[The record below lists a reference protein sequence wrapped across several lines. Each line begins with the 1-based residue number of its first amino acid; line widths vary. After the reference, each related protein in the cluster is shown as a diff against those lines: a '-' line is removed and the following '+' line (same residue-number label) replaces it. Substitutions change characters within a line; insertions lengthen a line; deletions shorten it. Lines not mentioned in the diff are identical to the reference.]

1 MLKEKIV
8 TYLREEADRPLRIRE
23 LASALDI
30 PEDDY
35 RGFRSA
41 IKALVREGRVAR
53 LKGNRYGAPSKF
65 GYVTGHVHATR
76 HGYIFIEPESGGDED
91 IYVGA
96 NATEGALHGDLVQV
110 KVLRRRPKG
119 LEGRVIRVLKRAN
132 ETLVGFLARERNV
145 WFIEPENNKITRDV
159 VVDSDD
165 LKGGGEGDMVV
176 VKVDRWGSEN
186 RIPSG
191 HIIEVLGDPEDPEVE
206 MQALVRRAGLVEEFP
221 PPVEEEASRA
231 ASASIRDEIAR
242 RKDLR
247 EEIVFTIDPADAKDF
262 DDAISVEQLG
272 GGKVRVGIH
281 IADVSHY
288 VGPDT
293 ELDREAWK
301 RGNSVYLVDRVIPML
316 PEKLSNGACSLR
328 PGEDK
333 LAFSC
338 FVELD
343 GDGRPGDVEI
353 VDTVIRSRARL
364 TYEDAQTIIDTGN
377 PPAGAEVPR
386 EVSSKVLEAA
396 KVAEKLTERRMERG
410 TIDFDL
416 PEPIIELDEEGF
428 PLAMRERLRLASH
441 RLVEEFMILANEAVA
456 RRGRG
461 LNAPFVYR
469 VHDKPDPEQMQ
480 EFREFTASLGWTI
493 PKSDK
498 ITPDLFNSLLKQI
511 DGEPAEDVINKVML
525 RHMRQALYSVEC
537 IGHFGLASDC
547 YTHFTSPIRRYPDLV
562 VHRLL
567 RRYRDGVPRGR
578 EEDDLEGRL
587 RETCEQASQRE
598 RSAMEAERESIKLK
612 QVTYMEDHVGE
623 VFPGIISG
631 VTSFGVFVELEDLV
645 VDGLIHISELDDDY
659 YVYEEKS
666 YRLVGER
673 KRKQYRLGDRIVVKV
688 VRADRTTRQLD
699 FVPAA
704 EEDREAFEAQA
715 EQQA

>member
-8 TYLREEADRPLRIRE
+8 TYLREQAGRPLRIRE
-23 LASALDI
+23 LASALKI
-30 PEDDY
+30 PEKEYGDL
-35 RGFRSA
+35 RSA
-41 IKALVREGRVAR
+41 IKALVKEGRVAR

-65 GYVTGHVHATR
+65 GFITGHVHATR
-76 HGYIFIEPESGGDED
+76 HGYIFIEPDSGDSDD

-119 LEGRVIRVLKRAN
+119 PEGRVVRVLKRAN
-132 ETLVGFLARERNV
+132 ETMVGFLSRERNV
-145 WFIEPENNKITRDV
+145 WFVEPENSKITRDV
-159 VVDSDD
+159 VVESGD
-165 LKGGGEGDMVV
+165 LKRAGEGDMVV

-206 MQALVRRAGLVEEFP
+206 MQALVRRAGLVEDFP
-221 PPVEEEASRA
+221 APVEKEASRA
-231 ASASIRDEIAR
+231 ASASIQEEIAR
-242 RKDLR
+242 RRDIR
-247 EEIVFTIDPADAKDF
+247 EEIVFTIDPVDAKDF

-272 GGKVRVGIH
+272 GGRVRVGIH

-288 VGPDT
+288 VQPDT
-293 ELDREAWK
+293 ELDREAWN

-316 PEKLSNGACSLR
+316 PEELSNGACSLR
-328 PGEDK
+328 PDEDK

-343 GDGRPGDVEI
+343 GQGHFGEVEI
-353 VDTVIRSRARL
+353 VDTVIRSKARL
-364 TYEDAQTIIDTGN
+364 TYEDAQAMVDAGN
-377 PPAGAEVPR
+377 PPAGREIPR
-386 EVSSKVLEAA
+386 EVISKVREAA

-416 PEPIIELDEEGF
+416 PEPIIDLDEEGF
-428 PLAMRERLRLASH
+428 PVAMRERLRLASH

-461 LNAPFVYR
+461 VKAPFLYR

-480 EFREFTASLGWTI
+480 EFREFSASLGWTI
-493 PKSDK
+493 PKSDT
-498 ITPDLFNSLLKQI
+498 ITPDLFNNLLKQI
-511 DGEPAEDVINKVML
+511 EGEPAEDVINKVML
-525 RHMRQALYSVEC
+525 RHMRQALYSVEN

-567 RRYRDGVPRGR
+567 RRYRDAVPRGR
-578 EEDDLEGRL
+578 EEDELESRL

-631 VTSFGVFVELEDLV
+631 VTSFGLFVELEKLV

-699 FVPAA
+699 FVPAT
-704 EEDREAFEAQA
+704 EEEQEALEQQA
-715 EQQA
+715 EQA